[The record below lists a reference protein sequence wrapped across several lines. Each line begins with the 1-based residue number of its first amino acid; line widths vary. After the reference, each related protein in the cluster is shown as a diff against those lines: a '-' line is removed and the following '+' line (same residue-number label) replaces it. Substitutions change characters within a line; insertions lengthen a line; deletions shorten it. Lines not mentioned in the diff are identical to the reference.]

1 MKQKLDTTFED
12 NNLLKERVD
21 IQSKDIKEVL
31 ETNAHLEER
40 LDTVFEENRY
50 LKNILITFLE
60 DRDTDVHV
68 PNNNEQNENEIGV
81 STSVSEP
88 VLFSDHSKG
97 RQAKT
102 QNDKILPSEF
112 QKEKRLFLQD
122 NILTQLPAIIAFSV
136 QLTGGH
142 IQLGQQ
148 QTVGYNTVITNIGNA
163 YDSGH
168 NHFIAPIKG
177 LYLLSFT
184 GMNKDGPDFYLEMV
198 KTETRLH

>member
-12 NNLLKERVD
+12 NHLLKERVD

-68 PNNNEQNENEIGV
+68 PNNNEQNENEMGV

-102 QNDKILPSEF
+102 QNGKILPSEF

-122 NILTQLPAIIAFSV
+122 NSKNCYV
-136 QLTGGH
+136 
-142 IQLGQQ
+142 
-148 QTVGYNTVITNIGNA
+148 
-163 YDSGH
+163 
-168 NHFIAPIKG
+168 
-177 LYLLSFT
+177 
-184 GMNKDGPDFYLEMV
+184 
-198 KTETRLH
+198 

>member
-1 MKQKLDTTFED
+1 MKQKLDTTFEE
-12 NNLLKERVD
+12 NHLLKERVD

-68 PNNNEQNENEIGV
+68 PNNNEHKMGA

-102 QNDKILPSEF
+102 QNGKILPSEF

-122 NILTQLPAIIAFSV
+122 NSKNCYV
-136 QLTGGH
+136 
-142 IQLGQQ
+142 
-148 QTVGYNTVITNIGNA
+148 
-163 YDSGH
+163 
-168 NHFIAPIKG
+168 
-177 LYLLSFT
+177 
-184 GMNKDGPDFYLEMV
+184 
-198 KTETRLH
+198 